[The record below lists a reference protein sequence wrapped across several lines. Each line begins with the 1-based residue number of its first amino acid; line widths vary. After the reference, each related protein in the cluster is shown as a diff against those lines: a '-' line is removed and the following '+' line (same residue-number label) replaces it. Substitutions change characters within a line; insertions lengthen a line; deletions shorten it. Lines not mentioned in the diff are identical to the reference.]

1 MIIKVILI
9 IFVYLI
15 IGIAVLEGI
24 LWRDR
29 KVSFIDKWIDDDDD
43 VEQSLVVVSWPV
55 MIPILGIYI
64 LYLGLKYLIKGVRI
78 FFTAI
83 VYLIAAII
91 DKNMEDK
98 KK

>member
-9 IFVYLI
+9 IFAYLLV
-15 IGIAVLEGI
+15 GIAVLEWV
-24 LWRDR
+24 LWLDR
-29 KVSFIDKWIDDDDD
+29 KTSSSDKWINEEDDW
-43 VEQSLVVVSWPV
+43 EQSLVVVSWPV